1 MEDKESYRYRRR
13 EAAWRDIKEKVAED
27 IYYLMEKNIKSEAG
41 KELGI
46 KEKDVVKI
54 IQTELDY
61 IRIRYKETKK

>member
-1 MEDKESYRYRRR
+1 
-13 EAAWRDIKEKVAED
+13 
-27 IYYLMEKNIKSEAG
+27 MEKNIKSEAG